1 MCGIVGFTGAQQA
14 APILLDGLKRLEYRG
29 YDSAGIAVQNGA
41 KIETAKCSGLLE
53 NLFRLTDN
61 GASVRGVCGIGHTR
75 WATHGAP
82 TTTNAHPHLS
92 NDGHFAVVHNGI
104 IENYAELRDELRAQ
118 GYTFHS
124 ETDTE
129 VIVNLLEM
137 YYDGNLKR
145 TVMKMIA
152 RLEGSYGLGIV
163 CDEHPGEIVAV
174 KNASPLILGIG
185 AGENFFASDVTA
197 VIGHTRNVIYLDDGE
212 FAFLTPDKM
221 TVCDCMGREIHKEV
235 SRVTWNTEA
244 AEKGGYE
251 HFMLKEIMEQ
261 PRAVKAT
268 VEPRI
273 RDGRITLE
281 GFELTDDELKDIN
294 KIVITA
300 CGSAYHAGCVGRY
313 VIEELCRIPVQTELA
328 SELRYRNPIIDRHT
342 LLIVISQSGETADT
356 IAALKECKALGARTL
371 AIVNVVGSTIS
382 KLADSVLYTWA
393 GPEIA
398 VATTK
403 GYTTQLAILDLLAVY
418 IADKLGKI
426 DEMRYNEL
434 VSGICALPERCQRA
448 IDLNSQVMRLAE
460 MYHDQN
466 ALFFIGR
473 NLDYAACLEASLKL
487 KEISYIHSE
496 AYAAGELKHGTIA
509 LIDEKRLVVAL
520 ACQTRLFEKLVSNI
534 KEVKARGA
542 EVLGIAQEGER
553 RIFAEADQVLL
564 VPAADPLLLPIPE
577 IIPLQLFSYYV
588 AKANGCDIDK
598 PKNLAKS
605 VTVE

>member
-104 IENYAELRDELRAQ
+104 IENYAELRDELRAR

-197 VIGHTRNVIYLDDGE
+197 VIGPTRNVIYLDAGE
-212 FAFLTPDKM
+212 FASPTPDKM
-221 TVCDCMGREIHKEV
+221 TVCDGMGRAHRGRGK
-235 SRVTWNTEA
+235 RRLRALYAQGDHGA
-244 AEKGGYE
+244 AARRQG
-251 HFMLKEIMEQ
+251 
-261 PRAVKAT
+261 
-268 VEPRI
+268 
-273 RDGRITLE
+273 DGR
-281 GFELTDDELKDIN
+281 
-294 KIVITA
+294 
-300 CGSAYHAGCVGRY
+300 
-313 VIEELCRIPVQTELA
+313 
-328 SELRYRNPIIDRHT
+328 
-342 LLIVISQSGETADT
+342 
-356 IAALKECKALGARTL
+356 AAHPR
-371 AIVNVVGSTIS
+371 
-382 KLADSVLYTWA
+382 
-393 GPEIA
+393 
-398 VATTK
+398 
-403 GYTTQLAILDLLAVY
+403 
-418 IADKLGKI
+418 
-426 DEMRYNEL
+426 
-434 VSGICALPERCQRA
+434 RA
-448 IDLNSQVMRLAE
+448 
-460 MYHDQN
+460 H
-466 ALFFIGR
+466 
-473 NLDYAACLEASLKL
+473 
-487 KEISYIHSE
+487 H
-496 AYAAGELKHGTIA
+496 
-509 LIDEKRLVVAL
+509 
-520 ACQTRLFEKLVSNI
+520 
-534 KEVKARGA
+534 ARG
-542 EVLGIAQEGER
+542 L
-553 RIFAEADQVLL
+553 
-564 VPAADPLLLPIPE
+564 
-577 IIPLQLFSYYV
+577 
-588 AKANGCDIDK
+588 
-598 PKNLAKS
+598 
-605 VTVE
+605 

>member
-14 APILLDGLKRLEYRG
+14 APILLEGLKRLEYRG
-29 YDSAGIAVQNGA
+29 YDSAGIAVQDDGR
-41 KIETAKCSGLLE
+41 ISTFKCSGLLE
-53 NLFRLTDN
+53 NLYKLTDGGKN
-61 GASVRGVCGIGHTR
+61 VYGVCGIGHTR

-82 TTTNAHPHLS
+82 TATNAHPHMS

-104 IENYAELRDELRAQ
+104 IENYAELREELRAH
-118 GYTFHS
+118 GYVFQS

-137 YYDGNLKR
+137 YYDGNFKR
-145 TVMKMIA
+145 TVMKTIA
-152 RLEGSYGLGIV
+152 RLEGSYAIGII
-163 CDEHPGEIVAV
+163 CDDHPGELMAV
-174 KNASPLILGIG
+174 KNGCPLILGIG
-185 AGENFFASDVTA
+185 ADENFFASDVTA
-197 VIGHTRNVIYLDDGE
+197 LIGHTRTVIYLDEGE
-212 FAFLTPDKM
+212 FASITPDKIS
-221 TVCDCMGREIHKEV
+221 VYDCTGREIHKSA
-235 SRVTWNTEA
+235 SRVLWNTEA

-261 PRAVKAT
+261 PRAIKAT
-268 VEPRI
+268 IDPRI
-273 RDGRITLE
+273 RDGRIELE
-281 GFELTDDELKDIN
+281 GFGLTDEELRDID

-313 VIEELCRIPVQTELA
+313 VIEELCRIPVQVELA
-328 SELRYRNPIIDRHT
+328 SELRYRNPIIDSHT
-342 LLIVISQSGETADT
+342 LLIVVSQSGETADT
-356 IAALKECKALGARTL
+356 IAALKECAARGAKTL

-382 KLADSVLYTWA
+382 KLAQGVLYTWA

-403 GYTTQLAILDLLAVY
+403 GYTTQLAVLDLIAVY
-418 IADKLGKI
+418 IAQKLGRI
-426 DEMRYNEL
+426 DEARYNEL
-434 VSGICALPERCQRA
+434 VAGICALPERCQRA
-448 IDLNSQVMRLAE
+448 IDLNSQTQRLAKL
-460 MYHDQN
+460 YHGQS
-466 ALFFIGR
+466 ALFYIGR

-509 LIDEKRLVVAL
+509 LIDDKQLVIAL
-520 ACQTRLFEKLVSNI
+520 ACQTRLFEKLMSNI

-542 EVLGIAQEGER
+542 QVLALAQEGER
-553 RIFAEADQVLL
+553 RIFAEADEVLL

-577 IIPLQLFSYYV
+577 IVPLQLFAYYV
-588 AKANGCDIDK
+588 AKDNGCDIDK